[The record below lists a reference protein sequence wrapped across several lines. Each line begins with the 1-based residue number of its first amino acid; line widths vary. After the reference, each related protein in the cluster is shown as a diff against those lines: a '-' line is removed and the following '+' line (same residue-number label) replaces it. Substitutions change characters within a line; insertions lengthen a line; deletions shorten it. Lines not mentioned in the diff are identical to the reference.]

1 MRVIYPLRIWRQTV
15 KDLRHLHEQYTH
27 VAFKGSFNMSFGA
40 KTEQRTFIFFCVELG
55 KSPMEIKQ
63 LLEKTQSGISVSR
76 AVVYQTVFRRIFSP
90 NKLKDYLRH
99 TVITESL
106 TLNVL
111 NSLQHRAWQTV
122 RGIVL
127 WNSIAVA
134 STHYILTEHIY
145 RISGFSVV

>member
-1 MRVIYPLRIWRQTV
+1 
-15 KDLRHLHEQYTH
+15 
-27 VAFKGSFNMSFGA
+27 
-40 KTEQRTFIFFCVELG
+40 
-55 KSPMEIKQ
+55 MEIKQ

-76 AVVYQTVFRRIFSP
+76 AVVYQTVFRRFFSP

-111 NSLQHRAWQTV
+111 NSLQHRARQTV

-127 WNSIAVA
+127 
-134 STHYILTEHIY
+134 
-145 RISGFSVV
+145 